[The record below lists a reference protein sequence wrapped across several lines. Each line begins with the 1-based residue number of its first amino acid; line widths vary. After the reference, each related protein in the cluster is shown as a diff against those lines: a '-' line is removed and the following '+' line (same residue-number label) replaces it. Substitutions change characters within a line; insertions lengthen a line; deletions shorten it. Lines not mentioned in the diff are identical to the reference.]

1 MRINLASTMTDALV
15 SYLEGAAPW
24 AIPLVMHPVIVLAAK
39 VVMGLAAAALVVA
52 LASQVWVLVWR
63 RRTRG
68 MPGPGYWWLCG
79 HLRDYHDASVK
90 LAAKY
95 GGIYNV
101 FLGLR
106 TMTVVSDPA
115 LLKEV
120 LTNQKAFPKIASEDI
135 FTSKRLV
142 KFLGTSFL
150 GLNGKEWLRV
160 KSQFADAFHVRSLKP
175 LIPLFHR
182 RTARLLN
189 AIVPRDAVER
199 HAKTVRACHTVGRVP
214 PPFSFEVDL
223 KKWMARLGLDILGH
237 SMLGADLGALP
248 DLHVGKGTDLTP
260 RPRTAHT
267 CCTATGTDSV
277 MMGAYV
283 GGRCVVAVP

>member
-1 MRINLASTMTDALV
+1 MTDALV

-24 AIPLVMHPVIVLAAK
+24 AIPLVMHPVMVLAAK

-115 LLKEV
+115 LLKERSQTKHQMDMR
-120 LTNQKAFPKIASEDI
+120 LTRVVEPGAPSQRCPPSPTQAETPCPSAFCSSAAMSVSLSELQSTVT
-135 FTSKRLV
+135 FML
-142 KFLGTSFL
+142 
-150 GLNGKEWLRV
+150 
-160 KSQFADAFHVRSLKP
+160 P
-175 LIPLFHR
+175 
-182 RTARLLN
+182 AR
-189 AIVPRDAVER
+189 A
-199 HAKTVRACHTVGRVP
+199 
-214 PPFSFEVDL
+214 
-223 KKWMARLGLDILGH
+223 
-237 SMLGADLGALP
+237 
-248 DLHVGKGTDLTP
+248 
-260 RPRTAHT
+260 
-267 CCTATGTDSV
+267 
-277 MMGAYV
+277 
-283 GGRCVVAVP
+283 